1 MSEDYNDGN
10 EADLMT
16 KEYQN
21 EAWASSM
28 RVAFDFNHMMADY
41 AADAR
46 AAVRSDLRKLAHTLE
61 GRELGKVQD
70 SIAKL
75 SDPPG
80 RLLKKNFI
88 EYKDLSQLADRL
100 AAAHS
105 AVQASRGDIHKM
117 MAWTELPYNQA
128 EVISDIK
135 ATAAKVRE
143 KFDAFVVLGIGGSAL
158 GPAMVQ
164 QAMGDLRH
172 NELPAG
178 RRNGPRIYIEDNVD
192 PERMVSLLNLL
203 DLDKTCF
210 NVISKSGNT
219 SETMSQYLIVS
230 DLLKQRYGKAYGE
243 HMILTTDAS
252 KGNLNK
258 IGRADGLKMF
268 VVPDGVG
275 GRFSEMCPVGLLAA
289 AVSGIDIEELLAGA
303 AAMDARCR
311 VPGYQKNPALFAAA
325 PCSPCPCRRRA
336 PGRWSSRWKRPC
348 AWTRREGARSTSARS
363 AASWATRPWRRR
375 GGPLPSACA
384 RRARS

>member
-1 MSEDYNDGN
+1 MNEDYNDGN

-275 GRFSEMCPVGLLAA
+275 GRFSEMLIL
-289 AVSGIDIEELLAGA
+289 
-303 AAMDARCR
+303 MQR
-311 VPGYQKNPALFAAA
+311 
-325 PCSPCPCRRRA
+325 
-336 PGRWSSRWKRPC
+336 
-348 AWTRREGARSTSARS
+348 
-363 AASWATRPWRRR
+363 
-375 GGPLPSACA
+375 
-384 RRARS
+384 

>member
-1 MSEDYNDGN
+1 MNEDYNDGN

-117 MAWTELPYNQA
+117 MAWTELPYN
-128 EVISDIK
+128 
-135 ATAAKVRE
+135 
-143 KFDAFVVLGIGGSAL
+143 L
-158 GPAMVQ
+158 
-164 QAMGDLRH
+164 
-172 NELPAG
+172 
-178 RRNGPRIYIEDNVD
+178 
-192 PERMVSLLNLL
+192 SL
-203 DLDKTCF
+203 
-210 NVISKSGNT
+210 IH
-219 SETMSQYLIVS
+219 I
-230 DLLKQRYGKAYGE
+230 
-243 HMILTTDAS
+243 
-252 KGNLNK
+252 
-258 IGRADGLKMF
+258 
-268 VVPDGVG
+268 
-275 GRFSEMCPVGLLAA
+275 
-289 AVSGIDIEELLAGA
+289 
-303 AAMDARCR
+303 
-311 VPGYQKNPALFAAA
+311 
-325 PCSPCPCRRRA
+325 
-336 PGRWSSRWKRPC
+336 
-348 AWTRREGARSTSARS
+348 
-363 AASWATRPWRRR
+363 
-375 GGPLPSACA
+375 
-384 RRARS
+384 